1 MTWML
6 IRLVLSLAFVGLV
19 LWFAARVA
27 KKRGLGGGGAHGLI
41 EVVARQRMGRSSSV
55 NVVRIGDVVLVVGAT
70 EEQITLLAEVD
81 TETIDAALHQGEASR
96 PARMPA
102 RTPRPAPAP
111 RYASDEYD
119 RRGYDEQV
127 PHDRPYDGEG
137 YSAHEDDR
145 YADHAD
151 DHAAEQ
157 YADDYAERRRDPRR
171 SGGQHADRPRHSP
184 AARHPAVAPEAA
196 SGPLAGSVF
205 DKNGWGSFV
214 NELRE
219 RTVRRP

>member
-70 EEQITLLAEVD
+70 EEQVTLLAEVD
-81 TETIDAALHQGEASR
+81 NETIDAALREREDGHAPR
-96 PARMPA
+96 LPARA
-102 RTPRPAPAP
+102 PRPAPAAHDHDP
-111 RYASDEYD
+111 YEGP
-119 RRGYDEQV
+119 GYEEQ
-127 PHDRPYDGEG
+127 
-137 YSAHEDDR
+137 S
-145 YADHAD
+145 
-151 DHAAEQ
+151 AAEQ
-157 YADDYAERRRDPRR
+157 AYDAAGSAEHGDGHADHGHDGRRAGGHHSEHRP
-171 SGGQHADRPRHSP
+171 SGGVHRP
-184 AARHPAVAPEAA
+184 AAAPRP
-196 SGPLAGSVF
+196 SNGPLAGSVF
-205 DKNGWGSFV
+205 DKSGWGTFV